1 MALDLPP
8 MERTAIVRID
18 PGPDSHGLASWYGPG
33 FYGQQTACGHTYTE
47 TAMTVAHNSL
57 PCGTKV
63 TFWYRGPRD
72 TRTRIVR
79 AVVDDTG
86 GFDAYG
92 RTWDMGA
99 GVRRALGFYG
109 VINVGSRVGWWPIE
123 RRVKL
128 RVCRAVIL
136 RQGATRMR
144 CARNWPERLRSRVVW
159 R

>member
-1 MALDLPP
+1 MPMDMPP
-8 MERTAIVRID
+8 MERTAIVRVD
-18 PGPDSHGLASWYGPG
+18 PGPESHGLASWYGPG
-33 FYGQQTACGHTYTE
+33 FYGRTTACGHVYRE
-47 TAMTVAHNSL
+47 DAMTVAHNSL

-63 TFWYRGPRD
+63 TFWYRGRV
-72 TRTRIVR
+72 VR

-86 GFDAYG
+86 GFARYG

-109 VINVGSRVGWWPIE
+109 VITVGSRVGWWPVE

-128 RVCRAVIL
+128 RVCRAV
-136 RQGATRMR
+136 RVGMGVQRR
-144 CARNWPERLRSRVVW
+144 CARTWPESLGERVVW